1 MKLLTF
7 KPLKPFFF
15 GGRIN
20 FSNDNYVYSRY
31 FPQTTQLL
39 GAIRL
44 YIGEKK
50 GFIKV
55 YKNGRYSKE
64 PEKLKKLIGD
74 AKPEN
79 FSENDNL
86 GCIKYLSPM
95 FLISKNK
102 ENFYYPTPFDYYIYD
117 NEYGIFEL
125 KKLQSS
131 YYFKHYDAKKGIT
144 QYLGDKSFW
153 DGYIKNKPTKAISF
167 NDVFEKVTQV
177 GIALENKSV
186 KDEKFY
192 YKVSYNLKEDFLFG
206 CIIDCD
212 EIEDGEIQIGAD
224 GSMFKLSVEEFNF
237 KSPLFDA
244 LIKNKKILEDKSV
257 ALSDSFGDVRKFKG
271 PAIVKSED
279 FRMIKYKKE
288 GKIYTFGGKTE
299 YKKLIKRGSVFYG
312 DVNFNATGAYK
323 KISFNKFIRRK
334 DV

>member
-1 MKLLTF
+1 MKRSTMKLLTF

-39 GAIRL
+39 GALRL

-95 FLISKNK
+95 FLISKDK
-102 ENFYYPTPFDYYIYD
+102 KNFYYPTPFDYYIHD
-117 NEYGIFEL
+117 KEYGIY
-125 KKLQSS
+125 KLEKLSNS
-131 YYFKHYDAKKGIT
+131 YYFKNYDSKKGIN
-144 QYLGDKSFW
+144 QYLGDKDFW
-153 DGYIKNKPTKAISF
+153 TGYIENHPKKALNFSDAF
-167 NDVFEKVTQV
+167 KEVTQV
-177 GIALENKSV
+177 GIALEKKRV
-186 KDEKFY
+186 KESQFY
-192 YKVSYNLKEDFLFG
+192 YKVSYNLEEDFLFA
-206 CIIDCD
+206 CLIDCD
-212 EIEDGEIQIGAD
+212 EIEEGEIQIGAD
-224 GSMFKLSVEEFNF
+224 SSMFKLNIEEFNF
-237 KSPLFDA
+237 ENPLFDT
-244 LIKNKKILEDKSV
+244 LIHNKKIFKDKSV
-257 ALSDSFGDVRKFKG
+257 ALTDSFGNVQKFNA
-271 PAIVKSED
+271 PAIVESED
-279 FRMIKYKKE
+279 FKMIKYKKE

-312 DVNFNATGAYK
+312 DINFKANGVYK
-323 KISFNKFIRRK
+323 KISFNKFL
-334 DV
+334 